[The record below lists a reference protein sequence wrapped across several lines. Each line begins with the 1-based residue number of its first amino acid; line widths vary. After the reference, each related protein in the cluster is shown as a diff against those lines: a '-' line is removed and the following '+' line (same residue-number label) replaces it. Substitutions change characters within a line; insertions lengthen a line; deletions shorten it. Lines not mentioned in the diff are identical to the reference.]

1 MKKNPTIKIKTAYEK
16 QRNLSVSQ
24 RKKTKSFFKNVTKQ
38 GITTNRNLWTF
49 IKPFLTNEG
58 FLEKNNITLIEEN
71 KVITVKREPEK
82 TFNKHYI
89 NIVEKSR
96 GIKSKDI
103 SGKKS
108 KCSENNHGNCQILQ
122 EPF

>member
-24 RKKTKSFFKNVTKQ
+24 RKKTKSFFKNVTKR

-82 TFNKHYI
+82 NFNKHYI

-96 GIKSKDI
+96 
-103 SGKKS
+103 
-108 KCSENNHGNCQILQ
+108 
-122 EPF
+122 